1 MLDSGALLNTNSFS
15 HIEGAITTPRVADE
29 IKSRAPLI
37 EAYVESGLLEIREPR
52 EQSIEEIRKIAKS
65 IGELDKLS
73 GADVEVLALALETE
87 ATLVTDDYHVQNVAA
102 AAGIPFEGVT
112 GKIRR
117 AIRWIKRCTGC
128 GRVFPYSYRGKRCPY
143 CGGRIVVTPQRQ
155 SSPRRSA

>member
-52 EQSIEEIRKIAKS
+52 GQSIEEIKKIAENV
-65 IGELDKLS
+65 GELDKLS
-73 GADVEVLALALETE
+73 DADVEILALALETK
-87 ATLVTDDYHVQNVAA
+87 ATLMTDDYHVQNVAA
-102 AAGIPFEGVT
+102 AVGIPFEGVT
-112 GKIRR
+112 GKIRKT
-117 AIRWIKRCTGC
+117 IKWIKKCASC
-128 GRVFPYSYRGKRCPY
+128 GRIFPYRYKGKRCPY

-155 SSPRRSA
+155 SSPRRNA